1 MNSKISTLKSML
13 VSTALTLVL
22 ASAVALPSY
31 SEGPMVP
38 APKLPPP
45 PNAIVQSDGTIIYP
59 DGCILYPN
67 GTYVYPDGT
76 TGQIAN

>member
-1 MNSKISTLKSML
+1 MNSKFSTIKSVL
-13 VSTALTLVL
+13 VSTALTLAL
-22 ASAVALPSY
+22 ASAVALPSH

-45 PNAIVQSDGTIIYP
+45 PSASVQADGTIIYP

-67 GTYVYPDGT
+67 GTYVYPNGA
-76 TGQIAN
+76 TGQIGN

>member
-1 MNSKISTLKSML
+1 VNSKISAIKTAL

-22 ASAVALPSY
+22 VSAVALPSY

-45 PNAIVQSDGTIIYP
+45 PSASVQSDGTIIYP

-67 GTYVYPDGT
+67 GTYVYPDGA
-76 TGQIAN
+76 TGQIEI

>member
-1 MNSKISTLKSML
+1 MNSKLSAFKSIL
-13 VSTALTLVL
+13 VSTALTLIL
-22 ASAVALPSY
+22 TSAVIMPSY

-45 PNAIVQSDGTIIYP
+45 PKAVVQSDGTILYP

-76 TGQIAN
+76 TGQIEL